1 MYNKDTGQNLLRYH
15 FKEKKFL
22 VFDYETENLNLCC
35 MNKPWELGY
44 IVIENG
50 EIKKSVNDRILWK
63 HLNISADAKRIT
75 GFDANNYKDTARPPK
90 KALEDFESY
99 LLDKDYTIVHYN
111 GLNFD
116 MYIHQLF
123 RKALGMPPNY
133 SFLYRSLDVLGLCR
147 AYRLGLK
154 LPESREDFFF
164 FQSKLAS
171 FYSDQRL
178 RFHRKKKLNGSTT
191 LISMAKELNVSVQGE
206 NWHSGLY
213 DVRVTWEV
221 LKALFW
227 KMEITTNHI

>member
-1 MYNKDTGQNLLRYH
+1 M
-15 FKEKKFL
+15 
-22 VFDYETENLNLCC
+22 
-35 MNKPWELGY
+35 
-44 IVIENG
+44 
-50 EIKKSVNDRILWK
+50 
-63 HLNISADAKRIT
+63 
-75 GFDANNYKDTARPPK
+75 
-90 KALEDFESY
+90 
-99 LLDKDYTIVHYN
+99 
-111 GLNFD
+111 
-116 MYIHQLF
+116 
-123 RKALGMPPNY
+123 
-133 SFLYRSLDVLGLCR
+133 LGLCR